1 MVLVPQSLSYAKLAQ
16 LPPEYGLYSSF
27 IGVLTYALFATSK
40 DVSIGPVAV
49 MSLATGNIVI
59 AVQEK
64 YGDLYSAPVIATC
77 LAFIC
82 GFAVLAIGLLRIGWL
97 VEFIPQPA
105 VSGFMTGSAINIA
118 VGQIPALFG
127 IAKVKGMDTRAATYK
142 VIISIFKYLH
152 LSTLDAAY
160 GVTALVALYA
170 FKWTFTYLP
179 KRYPKFARPAFFLQ
193 ALRHAT
199 VIIVWTIISWRTQ
212 VHRTAAERQ
221 IALVGTVPSGL
232 QHLGQPVVN
241 TQLLGAIGPHIP
253 VATIILLLEHI
264 SIAKSFGRLN
274 GYKINPNQE
283 LIAIGVN
290 NTIGTLFSAYP
301 STGSFS
307 RSALKSKSGVRTPA
321 AGIPTGICVL
331 IALYALAPAFF
342 YIPNAVLSALII
354 HAVADLVASPKQ
366 SFGFW
371 RVSPLEYIIFVGAVL
386 WSLFYSI
393 EAGIYWSLA
402 TSVVLLL
409 FRIARPKGHFLG
421 RVRIQAEN
429 PESGAQPRDVYVP
442 LCSSS
447 GVTNRDVK
455 VEAPPAGIII
465 YRFEESFLYPNASY
479 INDRLVQHVKQ
490 VTRRGKDMSNVSK
503 GDRPWNDPGPKAKD
517 AAAIAERD
525 KAKPICKAVVLDF
538 AAVANLDTTGVQNLI
553 DTRKE
558 VEKWADQPVE
568 FHFCGILSPWIRRA
582 LIAGGFG
589 VGNLNRK
596 GALEVAPVVPQ
607 DNSRAPEDER
617 EYTGVRDEESDP
629 NSSSGSSANSLK
641 EDLEKFGPDGE
652 RQPRNRNGQNES
664 GRPGSIASQNTL
676 PLLDRSTPFFH
687 FDLADALNTLGLNHA
702 LN

>member
-1 MVLVPQSLSYAKLAQ
+1 
-16 LPPEYGLYSSF
+16 
-27 IGVLTYALFATSK
+27 
-40 DVSIGPVAV
+40 
-49 MSLATGNIVI
+49 
-59 AVQEK
+59 
-64 YGDLYSAPVIATC
+64 
-77 LAFIC
+77 
-82 GFAVLAIGLLRIGWL
+82 
-97 VEFIPQPA
+97 
-105 VSGFMTGSAINIA
+105 
-118 VGQIPALFG
+118 
-127 IAKVKGMDTRAATYK
+127 
-142 VIISIFKYLH
+142 
-152 LSTLDAAY
+152 
-160 GVTALVALYA
+160 
-170 FKWTFTYLP
+170 
-179 KRYPKFARPAFFLQ
+179 
-193 ALRHAT
+193 
-199 VIIVWTIISWRTQ
+199 
-212 VHRTAAERQ
+212 
-221 IALVGTVPSGL
+221 L
-232 QHLGQPVVN
+232 QHVGQPVI
-241 TQLLGAIGPHIP
+241 TGQLLGAIGPHIP
-253 VATIILLLEHI
+253 VATIVLLLEHI

-274 GYKINPNQE
+274 GYKIDPNQE

-290 NTIGTLFSAYP
+290 NTLGTLFSAYP

-321 AGIPTGICVL
+321 AGIPTGICVI

-366 SFGFW
+366 SIGFW
-371 RVSPLEYIIFVGAVL
+371 RVSPLEYLIFVGAVL

-402 TSVVLLL
+402 TSVALLL

-429 PESGAQPRDVYVP
+429 VESGAPARDVYVP

-455 VEAPPAGIII
+455 VEAPPPGIII

-479 INDRLVQHVKQ
+479 INDRLVAHVKQ

-517 AAAIAERD
+517 AVAIAQRD
-525 KAKPICKAVVLDF
+525 AQKPLCRAVVLDF

-558 VEKWADQPVE
+558 VEKWADKPVE

-589 VGNLNRK
+589 VGQLDRR

-607 DNSRAPEDER
+607 DNSKAPEPNSER
-617 EYTGVRDEESDP
+617 HYAAPADEESDP
-629 NSSSGSSANSLK
+629 TSTKGSSSSNSL
-641 EDLEKFGPDGE
+641 EDEYEKYKQDPKARGT
-652 RQPRNRNGQNES
+652 S
-664 GRPGSIASQNTL
+664 GRPESFSSQATI
-676 PLLDRSTPFFH
+676 PLLDRNTPFFH
-687 FDLADALNTLGLNHA
+687 FDLADALNTLGLNGHVVM
-702 LN
+702 